1 MCSTIYF
8 WKGFFLKNIKRCA
21 FYSCEKLESVYFMGN
36 PQNLEAVIFDHE
48 QNITI
53 YGLSGGSVEEYAQ
66 KEGLSFCVLDNK

>member
-1 MCSTIYF
+1 
-8 WKGFFLKNIKRCA
+8 
-21 FYSCEKLESVYFMGN
+21 MGK

-53 YGLSGGSVEEYAQ
+53 YGFSGGSVEEYAQ

>member
-1 MCSTIYF
+1 VKYDIF
-8 WKGFFLKNIKRCA
+8 LKRFFLKKILK
-21 FYSCEKLESVYFMGN
+21 EMGN

>member
-1 MCSTIYF
+1 
-8 WKGFFLKNIKRCA
+8 
-21 FYSCEKLESVYFMGN
+21 MGN